1 VDLADWLFGTIAA
14 GFVTVLCLGAL
25 AGGLD
30 LSTSRSRTHAL
41 VVALAIGGGFSALTG
56 AWIGLAFPAA
66 VLVLMVSGLGREP
79 SARS

>member
-1 VDLADWLFGTIAA
+1 VDISDWLFGALAA
-14 GFVTVLCLGAL
+14 GFVTVLCFGGL

-30 LSTSRSRTHAL
+30 LSTRRSRTHAL

-66 VLVLMVSGLGREP
+66 VLVLMLSGLGREP